1 MLQAVNGMFWIFA
14 NVSNAVFLHLGLEK
28 VYKIKVVNLRKIERN
43 AMFCYYAWEI

>member
-14 NVSNAVFLHLGLEK
+14 NVSNAVSLYLGLEK
-28 VYKIKVVNLRKIERN
+28 VYKMKVGPQEIEIN